1 MCLLRVCVYVC
12 VCVFVALQPSAN
24 EHSAACGAFLWK
36 DNNSRNHVTSASL
49 CPKEEGSYFSNP
61 LLVSMK
67 KKNDCNLSSS
77 GHRGRNDTVTIP
89 QAFSSTYFSSSKF
102 HCKTSAADLSAH
114 TYNIYQNMQN
124 NEWCVMSFGKDP
136 QNYV

>member
-1 MCLLRVCVYVC
+1 MNLKNGCTVHASHHMRYKALRFISVPDVQSTY
-12 VCVFVALQPSAN
+12 
-24 EHSAACGAFLWK
+24 
-36 DNNSRNHVTSASL
+36 
-49 CPKEEGSYFSNP
+49 SN
-61 LLVSMK
+61 
-67 KKNDCNLSSS
+67 
-77 GHRGRNDTVTIP
+77 TVTIP

-124 NEWCVMSFGKDP
+124 YEWCVMSFGKDP